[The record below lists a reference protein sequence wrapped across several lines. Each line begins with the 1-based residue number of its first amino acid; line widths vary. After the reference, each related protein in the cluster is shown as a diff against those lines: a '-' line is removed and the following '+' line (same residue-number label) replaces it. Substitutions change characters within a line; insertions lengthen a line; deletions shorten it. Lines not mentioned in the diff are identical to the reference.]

1 MSSKAPSASQTSNQS
16 SNQPRNQN
24 RHQSREL
31 ALQILFQIEFAPQ
44 ISSAEFLEV
53 FEQSCSQEVIDYAE
67 MLINGVKLHAEPI
80 DALIQST
87 SQHWKISR
95 MAIVDRNILRMSVFE
110 MRFMAEPLTK
120 NIAIDEAVELAKRY
134 STTESASFVN
144 GLLDQIAK
152 EA

>member
-1 MSSKAPSASQTSNQS
+1 MRTA
-16 SNQPRNQN
+16 

-53 FEQSCSQEVIDYAE
+53 FEQSCEQDVIDYAE
-67 MLINGVKLHAEPI
+67 LLINGVKNHLERI
-80 DALIQST
+80 DSLIQST

-95 MAIVDRNILRMSVFE
+95 MAIVDRNILRMAVYE
-110 MRFMAEPLTK
+110 MRVMPDPLTK
-120 NIAIDEAVELAKRY
+120 NIAINEAVELAKKY

>member
-1 MSSKAPSASQTSNQS
+1 MRTA
-16 SNQPRNQN
+16 

-67 MLINGVKLHAEPI
+67 MLINGVKNNLERI
-80 DALIQST
+80 DSIIQDI
-87 SQHWKISR
+87 SQHWKVSR
-95 MAIVDRNILRMSVFE
+95 MAIVDRNILRMGVYE
-110 MRFMAEPLTK
+110 MRVMAEPLTK
-120 NIAIDEAVELAKRY
+120 NIVIDEAVELAKKY
-134 STTESASFVN
+134 STSESASFVN

>member
-1 MSSKAPSASQTSNQS
+1 MRTA
-16 SNQPRNQN
+16 

-53 FEQSCSQEVIDYAE
+53 FEQSCSQEVIDYSE
-67 MLINGVKLHAEPI
+67 MLINGVKNNLERI
-80 DALIQST
+80 DSIIQDI
-87 SQHWKISR
+87 SQHWKVSR
-95 MAIVDRNILRMSVFE
+95 MAIVDRNILRMGVYE
-110 MRFMAEPLTK
+110 MRVMAEPLTK
-120 NIAIDEAVELAKRY
+120 NIVIDEAVELAKKY
-134 STTESASFVN
+134 STSESASFVN